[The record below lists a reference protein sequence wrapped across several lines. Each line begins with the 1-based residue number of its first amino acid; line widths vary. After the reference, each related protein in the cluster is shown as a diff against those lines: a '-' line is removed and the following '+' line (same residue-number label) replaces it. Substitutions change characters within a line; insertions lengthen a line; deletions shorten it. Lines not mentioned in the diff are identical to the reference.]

1 VTNDFARL
9 LAYYDGTGVDSR
21 GRTIEQVLAFP
32 FATMEASHD
41 YIQWLFPLDAPS
53 GVTPD
58 APLAGPDC
66 QRFFAE
72 DPTRAIRLRRAFER
86 MLDFYGLLLVHAE
99 APQVV
104 KGPHFHER
112 AAIWLT
118 PGNHNFLRLTRILKS
133 LTLLGAGELA
143 AALFWCLEAIYAGDS
158 STIGE
163 TTFGYW
169 RRAASNS
176 G

>member
-41 YIQWLFPLDAPS
+41 
-53 GVTPD
+53 VTPD